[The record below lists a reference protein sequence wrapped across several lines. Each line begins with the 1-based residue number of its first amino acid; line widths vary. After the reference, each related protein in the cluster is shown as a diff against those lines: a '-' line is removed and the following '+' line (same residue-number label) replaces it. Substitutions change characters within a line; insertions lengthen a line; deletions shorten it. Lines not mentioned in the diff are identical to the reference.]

1 MSKKGGGGGYRAP
14 VEDPNTLQSNQR
26 VTIVDTISEGPIVGL
41 VDGDK
46 SIALNYTPLRTPE
59 GALTYQDVSW
69 DTRLG
74 LPDQP
79 AYHDVPGAEAEQS
92 VGVEVTRFF
101 PRASGTGSGA
111 VTRQLNNTDA
121 THVRIT
127 LMVQGLYEQI
137 VDNQD
142 RAGDTT
148 AATVGYRIVIRN
160 NNGNVIVDHATERRD
175 KTMGQAQWATKFA
188 LDGNG
193 PWTIT
198 VHKTTAD
205 SEKANV
211 KTDLY
216 WSSYTEIV
224 GYPMV
229 YPHTASVLLRG
240 TAETFGGSVP
250 SRCYRVK
257 GLKIQVPSNYDPE
270 TRQYSGIWDGT
281 FKTAWTDNPAWVL
294 RDLIMSPRYGL
305 RKFFPPAQQGRELID
320 KWTLYQLAQYCDQTV
335 PDGKGGA
342 EPRYTFNGQIMGSGE
357 AKEVIQAIASVFHG
371 MTYWSSGMLFARA
384 DVPGDPVKL
393 LSQANVIGGL
403 LTYNTGSAQ
412 ARHSVAVVTWYDPDD
427 YGRPCVET
435 VYDMDAYHRYGYRPI
450 DVTAYGCTSRGQ
462 ARRQGLWTL
471 LTENEQ
477 WQCTVKVGLDCYDL
491 LPGDFVRVAD
501 PTAMGI
507 RFSGRVRSID
517 GAAVTLDAPVTLAE
531 GETYKLAIIMAD
543 GKEEAHNV
551 VTRGETDT
559 LAVDAPFTGSAVESA
574 LWYISGSDAA
584 PRLFAVRS
592 ITEKTD
598 DGSAALELS
607 LREVH
612 LEKYAKLEDA
622 VAFTET
628 PGKRRPRG
636 ALALPVGL
644 QVVESTYSCNGT
656 ALQRLVFSWDATGDP
671 EVSLYE
677 PQYKSPAGDW
687 TTFEPQKSYSVD
699 VPAAAQGEYL
709 FRVRSAS
716 IDGRFSEWAEVTYTS
731 EGTKTK
737 PLPVGNLRAK
747 GGQNSV
753 AVTWTI
759 PQDFMAGYFEV
770 WMSADEQQEHA
781 QVKARLYGDNFT
793 VMGLDASTPYWFWVR
808 TVGITGGTYSDM
820 VGPAAAVTEAV
831 KPPEIPD
838 GILGES
844 KLTDVLRQKIQ
855 SVDDLTDAVVHN
867 AVDVAESNAER
878 DGLIASAKLELGTR
892 ITAQG
897 EAIAYMQT
905 ELQAQI
911 DQHYSQ
917 LQQTM
922 QATATLDGRV
932 SALYTLR
939 TDVNGHI
946 AGFGLSNDGEMSEF
960 VILADKF
967 RIVGPN
973 DPAGAPGTQV
983 FAVDS
988 ATGAVV
994 IQGNL
999 FVDSAGKAGNG
1010 WIRGE
1015 MISAS
1020 SKIQL
1025 ANGSIVLDGTTG
1037 IVRVFDPADH
1047 TNGNYMEITSGHL
1060 RQYRYGKLGKTLSAV
1075 ESGSCPNGQSVT
1087 LNNTYKAAPSVSVSP
1102 QSIQTYNP
1110 NLGSQTQTLQI
1121 SATAPVHI
1129 GNGKYKFTPQIR
1141 LISESGALSITPVPS
1156 RITNVAAYR
1165 IVRENG
1171 MTDYPQSKQTSGV
1184 ATPTG
1189 IIAVTVAVRF
1199 YVPSAVEYIIL
1210 TSGGGYNEFRARAGT
1225 NNKWRIAYRAHG
1237 QTAWSYGAYS
1247 TTYVNPPDGESVYYD
1262 TLTVSLPQ
1270 GQYDIG
1276 AQLNSVLSGQFQS
1289 NQPIR
1294 PIPTAGD
1301 SWFEI
1306 VSITVSKPGATQL
1319 ATGTVN
1325 YIAIGE

>member
-59 GALTYQDVSW
+59 GALTYQGVSW

-517 GAAVTLDAPVTLAE
+517 GAAVTLDAPVTLTE

-960 VILADKF
+960 AVVADRF
-967 RIVGPN
+967 RVAKTGESGP
-973 DPAGAPGTQV
+973 GAQV

-988 ATGAVV
+988 ETGAVL

-999 FVDSAGKAGNG
+999 FVTSAGKAGDG
-1010 WIRGE
+1010 WIRGS
-1015 MISAS
+1015 MISAD

-1025 ANGSIVLDGTTG
+1025 ANGSIVLNGTNGT
-1037 IVRVFDPADH
+1037 IKVFDPDNP
-1047 TNGNYMEITSGHL
+1047 TNGTFTYISNGRIHQYINGSLARSLTTKETGIADNGQWVTLKNTYEAKPEIFVAPLTLQTFNAGYQGQS
-1060 RQYRYGKLGKTLSAV
+1060 QTLSCQV
-1075 ESGSCPNGQSVT
+1075 DSVSSLGNGRWKFKPVAQLDILGAQVYLSVPSVVTYPEHAYDKYPVT
-1087 LNNTYKAAPSVSVSP
+1087 LETAEINTGDNCNNVVFTLTYRAA
-1102 QSIQTYNP
+1102 IWE
-1110 NLGSQTQTLQI
+1110 
-1121 SATAPVHI
+1121 
-1129 GNGKYKFTPQIR
+1129 IR
-1141 LISESGALSITPVPS
+1141 GSGAL
-1156 RITNVAAYR
+1156 
-1165 IVRENG
+1165 
-1171 MTDYPQSKQTSGV
+1171 TSGYKYKTTTKV
-1184 ATPTG
+1184 RLVYRLHSSATWNYG
-1189 IIAVTVAVRF
+1189 
-1199 YVPSAVEYIIL
+1199 
-1210 TSGGGYNEFRARAGT
+1210 
-1225 NNKWRIAYRAHG
+1225 
-1237 QTAWSYGAYS
+1237 AWSNVSEQPFNLDHTSSVGQSLQTGQYIVKAQLHIQPVGTYMNGSEFAYIDEIQNAYNGAYLR
-1247 TTYVNPPDGESVYYD
+1247 TESIKA
-1262 TLTVSLPQ
+1262 TKSGNSSLAV
-1270 GQYDIG
+1270 G
-1276 AQLNSVLSGQFQS
+1276 
-1289 NQPIR
+1289 
-1294 PIPTAGD
+1294 
-1301 SWFEI
+1301 
-1306 VSITVSKPGATQL
+1306 K
-1319 ATGTVN
+1319 VN
-1325 YIAIGE
+1325 YIAIGL

>member
-59 GALTYQDVSW
+59 GTLTYQGVSW

-74 LPDQP
+74 MPDQP

-92 VGVEVTRFF
+92 VGVEVTQFF
-101 PRASGTGSGA
+101 PRASGTGSGS

-137 VDNQD
+137 VDDQD

-148 AATVGYRIVIRN
+148 AATVGYRIVVKN
-160 NNGNVIVDHATERRD
+160 KDGGTVVDYATERHD
-175 KTMGQAQWATKFA
+175 KTMGQAQWATKFE

-198 VHKTTAD
+198 VYKTTAD

-270 TRQYSGIWDGT
+270 TRQYAGIWDGT
-281 FKTAWTDNPAWVL
+281 VKAAWTDNPAWVL

-320 KWTLYQLAQYCDQTV
+320 KWTLYQLAQYCDQIV
-335 PDGKGGA
+335 PDGFGGG

-471 LTENEQ
+471 LTEDEQ

-507 RFSGRVRSID
+507 RFSGRVRNID
-517 GAAVTLDAPVTLAE
+517 GAAVTLDAPVALTE
-531 GETYKLAIIMAD
+531 GETYKLAVIMAD
-543 GKEEAHNV
+543 GKEEIHNV

-592 ITEKTD
+592 ITEKND

-612 LEKYAKLEDA
+612 LEKYAKLEGEI
-622 VAFTET
+622 AFIDT
-628 PGKRRPRG
+628 PGGTKPIS
-636 ALALPVGL
+636 ALP
-644 QVVESTYSCNGT
+644 
-656 ALQRLVFSWDATGDP
+656 A
-671 EVSLYE
+671 
-677 PQYKSPAGDW
+677 
-687 TTFEPQKSYSVD
+687 
-699 VPAAAQGEYL
+699 
-709 FRVRSAS
+709 
-716 IDGRFSEWAEVTYTS
+716 
-731 EGTKTK
+731 
-737 PLPVGNLRAK
+737 
-747 GGQNSV
+747 
-753 AVTWTI
+753 
-759 PQDFMAGYFEV
+759 
-770 WMSADEQQEHA
+770 
-781 QVKARLYGDNFT
+781 
-793 VMGLDASTPYWFWVR
+793 
-808 TVGITGGTYSDM
+808 
-820 VGPAAAVTEAV
+820 
-831 KPPEIPD
+831 
-838 GILGES
+838 
-844 KLTDVLRQKIQ
+844 
-855 SVDDLTDAVVHN
+855 
-867 AVDVAESNAER
+867 
-878 DGLIASAKLELGTR
+878 
-892 ITAQG
+892 
-897 EAIAYMQT
+897 
-905 ELQAQI
+905 
-911 DQHYSQ
+911 
-917 LQQTM
+917 
-922 QATATLDGRV
+922 
-932 SALYTLR
+932 
-939 TDVNGHI
+939 
-946 AGFGLSNDGEMSEF
+946 
-960 VILADKF
+960 
-967 RIVGPN
+967 
-973 DPAGAPGTQV
+973 
-983 FAVDS
+983 
-988 ATGAVV
+988 
-994 IQGNL
+994 
-999 FVDSAGKAGNG
+999 
-1010 WIRGE
+1010 
-1015 MISAS
+1015 
-1020 SKIQL
+1020 
-1025 ANGSIVLDGTTG
+1025 
-1037 IVRVFDPADH
+1037 
-1047 TNGNYMEITSGHL
+1047 
-1060 RQYRYGKLGKTLSAV
+1060 
-1075 ESGSCPNGQSVT
+1075 
-1087 LNNTYKAAPSVSVSP
+1087 
-1102 QSIQTYNP
+1102 
-1110 NLGSQTQTLQI
+1110 
-1121 SATAPVHI
+1121 
-1129 GNGKYKFTPQIR
+1129 
-1141 LISESGALSITPVPS
+1141 
-1156 RITNVAAYR
+1156 
-1165 IVRENG
+1165 
-1171 MTDYPQSKQTSGV
+1171 
-1184 ATPTG
+1184 PTG
-1189 IIAVTVAVRF
+1189 LTV
-1199 YVPSAVEYIIL
+1199 
-1210 TSGGGYNEFRARAGT
+1210 RA
-1225 NNKWRIAYRAHG
+1225 
-1237 QTAWSYGAYS
+1237 
-1247 TTYVNPPDGESVYYD
+1247 SVYYD
-1262 TLTVSLPQ
+1262 TGNAMHQRLTFSWAGSVVPGVSGYEVHYRDPGGGWTTRDQITYSIDVTDAIPGDWVFRVRAYSLKGMSSPWAEISYTLGRSDLAPLPPTNLTARGWFGNIVLDWIIPADDPVYDYAEIYAA
-1270 GQYDIG
+1270 GQNDVNQAVYVG
-1276 AQLNSVLSGQFQS
+1276 QS
-1289 NQPIR
+1289 NGNQFWHHVGSFEGRWYWIR
-1294 PIPTAGD
+1294 AVGKNGIKSAWSQTSGVFARSEQAYHEDFVKHMLKSDPYLNDTLAEMKEGLLDRVEHLAQTILLNDTTLSNHTDELKGTIAVAKEELWQSFTDGLSAEAGYRLQLAAKVNDNLAALQQESIARADADSAMSSRVDTLTSTVGENTTAIQTHASSIDGIKGRYGVRID
-1301 SWFEI
+1301 SNGYITGFELI
-1306 VSITVSKPGATQL
+1306 GGNGSGSAIFNVDNFMIGKPGQSNRYPFVIGTVDGQQVVSMDKVFIQDAAIKTL
-1319 ATGTVN
+1319 KIENNAVTTYTTGTGGQTENWGSGNLGVWRNFSTGSVPLVVANMMAWRPCSASLSVN
-1325 YIAIGE
+1325 FYKKEASCNVRILVNTSNTTNGAGEIFWGHVCDSNGENGKVESYSNQFTWVPPQNGTYYFFPQWAVTGGDADCYPGSYMISWALTLLHMKR

>member
-1 MSKKGGGGGYRAP
+1 MSKKGGGGGFRSP
-14 VEDPNTLQSNQR
+14 VEDPNTLQSNQQ

-41 VDGDK
+41 ADGDK

-59 GALTYQDVSW
+59 GALTYQGVSW

-79 AYHDVPGAEAEQS
+79 AYHDVPGAEAEQT
-92 VGVEVTRFF
+92 VGVEVTQFF
-101 PRASGTGSGA
+101 PRASGSGSGA
-111 VTRQLNNTDA
+111 VTRQINNVNA

-127 LMVQGLYEQI
+127 LMVQGLYKQI
-137 VDNQD
+137 IDNQD
-142 RAGDTT
+142 RIGDTT
-148 AATVGYRIVIRN
+148 AATVGYRVLIKNKVGKR
-160 NNGNVIVDHATERRD
+160 IVDYTTERHD
-175 KTMGQAQWATKFA
+175 KTMGQAQWATNFA
-188 LDGNG
+188 LDDNG
-193 PWTIT
+193 PWTVT
-198 VHKTTAD
+198 VFKTTED
-205 SEKANV
+205 NEKSNI
-211 KTDLY
+211 KNDLY

-229 YPHTASVLLRG
+229 YPNTASVLLRG
-240 TAETFGGSVP
+240 SAETFGGSVP

-281 FKTAWTDNPAWVL
+281 FKRAWSDNPAWIL

-305 RKFFPPAQQGRELID
+305 LKFFPPSQQNRELID
-320 KWTLYQLAQYCDQTV
+320 KWTLYQLAQYCDQIV
-335 PDGKGGA
+335 SDGFGGS

-393 LSQANVIGGL
+393 LTQANVIDGL
-403 LTYNTGSAQ
+403 LTYHTGSAQ

-450 DVTAYGCTSRGQ
+450 QVTAYGCYSRGQ

-471 LTENEQ
+471 LTEDEQ

-507 RFSGRVRSID
+507 RFSGRIKSIS
-517 GAAVTLDAPVTLAE
+517 GTTVKLDAPVTLAE
-531 GETYKLAIIMAD
+531 GETYKLAVIMAD
-543 GKEEAHNV
+543 GKEEAHGI

-559 LAVDAPFTGSAVESA
+559 LTVDAPFVGTAVEAA

-592 ITEKTD
+592 ITEKD
-598 DGSAALELS
+598 DNGSAALELS

-612 LEKYAKLEDA
+612 FEKYAKLEDT

-628 PGKRRPRG
+628 PGKRKPRG
-636 ALALPVGL
+636 ALAVPTGL
-644 QVVESTYSCNGT
+644 RVVESTYSCNGT

-671 EVSLYE
+671 EVLLYE
-677 PQYKSPAGDW
+677 PQYKNPSGDW
-687 TTFEPQKSYSVD
+687 TTFEPQKGFSVD
-699 VPAAAQGEYL
+699 VSTAAQGEYL

-716 IDGRFSEWAEVTYTS
+716 IDGRFSEWAETTYTS

-737 PLPVGNLRAK
+737 PLPVVNLSAK

-753 AVTWTI
+753 AVSWTL
-759 PQDFMAGYFEV
+759 PRDFMAGYFEV
-770 WMSADEQQEHA
+770 WMSLDEHQEHA

-793 VMGLDASTPYWFWVR
+793 VLGLDASTPYWFWVR
-808 TVGITGGTYSDM
+808 TVGITGGTYSEM

-878 DGLIASAKLELGTR
+878 DGLIASAKSELGTR

-905 ELQAQI
+905 ELQAKI
-911 DQHYSQ
+911 DQNYSQ

-946 AGFGLSNDGEMSEF
+946 SGFGLSNDGEASDF
-960 VILADKF
+960 TIVADRF

-973 DPAGAPGTQV
+973 APDGAPGTQV

-988 ATGAVV
+988 ATGAIVM
-994 IQGNL
+994 QGNL
-999 FVDSAGKAGNG
+999 FVTSAGKAGNG

-1015 MISAS
+1015 MISAN

-1047 TNGNYMEITSGHL
+1047 TNGTFTSITNGRVNQYVNGNL
-1060 RQYRYGKLGKTLSAV
+1060 RRSLTTR
-1075 ESGSCPNGQSVT
+1075 ESGITTNGQWLTLAQEYEEKPSIIVTPNNLQCYNSLYHAQNQTLNCEVTSIERIPGSNKWRFRPEVT
-1087 LNNTYKAAPSVSVSP
+1087 LNAIGGEVFIPPPIEIKALWLFPMPATTSISTGPNCVKLVGDLSYKTGCTVEWVGNDKKIRLYAVSVYASLYNTNTGQQIVTQP
-1102 QSIQTYNP
+1102 VNRKILQPAQMENYIYTIDVGSGNWSLTYYLLLEESDQLLP
-1110 NLGSQTQTLQI
+1110 YDDTLY
-1121 SATAPVHI
+1121 H
-1129 GNGKYKFTPQIR
+1129 N
-1141 LISESGALSITPVPS
+1141 
-1156 RITNVAAYR
+1156 
-1165 IVRENG
+1165 
-1171 MTDYPQSKQTSGV
+1171 D
-1184 ATPTG
+1184 
-1189 IIAVTVAVRF
+1189 RF
-1199 YVPSAVEYIIL
+1199 FVCNSL
-1210 TSGGGYNEFRARAGT
+1210 KS
-1225 NNKWRIAYRAHG
+1225 
-1237 QTAWSYGAYS
+1237 
-1247 TTYVNPPDGESVYYD
+1247 TYVQASV
-1262 TLTVSLPQ
+1262 
-1270 GQYDIG
+1270 
-1276 AQLNSVLSGQFQS
+1276 
-1289 NQPIR
+1289 
-1294 PIPTAGD
+1294 
-1301 SWFEI
+1301 
-1306 VSITVSKPGATQL
+1306 L

-1325 YIAIGE
+1325 YIAVGL